1 MVWGCPG
8 RGMEPPCRWHS
19 YTVRGRHVSFPP
31 PASSSPLPGAA
42 QWDSLLNIVALS
54 SWFLAGPSMPPPAQ
68 PASQPSPSAD
78 VSERALTVLV
88 KSGRVL
94 PRRGCGWSESMEIC
108 YMWPQAAQLGVGNQG
123 CLSSAPALLCPVA
136 TEALRAEFSFTS
148 TQRWGVLNRSMLNLS
163 WVAVPQNCPLS
174 T

>member
-1 MVWGCPG
+1 MGLAAEYCCSFQLVPG
-8 RGMEPPCRWHS
+8 RA
-19 YTVRGRHVSFPP
+19 FD
-31 PASSSPLPGAA
+31 ASSRT
-42 QWDSLLNIVALS
+42 
-54 SWFLAGPSMPPPAQ
+54 AGFTA
-68 PASQPSPSAD
+68 SPSAD

-94 PRRGCGWSESMEIC
+94 PRRGCGSSESMEMC
-108 YMWPQAAQLGVGNQG
+108 YVWPQAAQLGVGNQG

-148 TQRWGVLNRSMLNLS
+148 TQRWGILNRSMLNFS
-163 WVAVPQNCPLS
+163 WVAVPQNCPLG